1 MYRVR
6 VGGIEGIEQLLRER
20 GQNPVALLAS
30 AGLSPA
36 QLRDPDQYI
45 AYAKMAELLRVCSDT
60 CQEPLFGLLLG
71 QRQGIGV
78 LGALPLIAS
87 RASTVA
93 EAVRV
98 AERYLYLHASGL
110 RLTLSVQA
118 DSARLELS
126 IGIGQVPGIEQL
138 LQLSLAHAA
147 RFLAV
152 LSDSDPFK
160 RPIYLRQ
167 PRPQDGSGQG
177 AIQFQ
182 HLHFDQHF
190 DGVGLAAQYLA
201 RPAHL
206 DVDTLNRHLEEYL
219 GRLQTLYPDQLE
231 DQVADVIGRLLP
243 TGECSL
249 AEIAATLNLRP
260 RTLQA
265 RLSAR
270 GRGYGDILRETR
282 FNLACQ
288 RLSDPRVS
296 VTELALQLGYA
307 DVAVFS
313 RHFKAWSGQSP
324 RAWRNSR
331 RAQP

>member
-6 VGGIEGIEQLLRER
+6 IGGIEGIERLLRER
-20 GQNPVALLAS
+20 GENPVALLAS
-30 AGLSPA
+30 TGLSPA

-45 AYAKMAELLRVCSDT
+45 AYTKMAELLHVCSEA
-60 CQEPLFGLLLG
+60 CKEPLFGLLLG

-93 EAVRV
+93 EAIKV

-110 RLTLSVQA
+110 RLVLSVQET
-118 DSARLELS
+118 SARLELS
-126 IGIGQVPGIEQL
+126 IAIGQSPGFEQL
-138 LQLSLAHAA
+138 MQLSLAQAA

-152 LSDSDPFK
+152 MADSDPYAL
-160 RPIYLRQ
+160 PIYLRQ

-177 AIQFQ
+177 VTQYQ
-182 HLHFDQHF
+182 HLHFDQSF

-206 DVDTLNRHLEEYL
+206 DVDTLNRHLEEYV
-219 GRLQTLYPDQLE
+219 GRLQTLYPNQLE
-231 DQVADVIGRLLP
+231 EQVADVISRLLP

-270 GRGYGDILRETR
+270 GTGYGDILRETR

-288 RLSDPRVS
+288 HLSEPRVS
-296 VTELALQLGYA
+296 ITELALQLGYA

-313 RHFKAWSGQSP
+313 RHFKAWSGHSP
-324 RAWRNSR
+324 RAWRNNQG
-331 RAQP
+331 AMA